1 MAIETRPRGN
11 AHRTS
16 LAALLSNAARGA
28 AAARP
33 GPARVCARIALLPAL
48 FFALHALG
56 CRAADADRGVA
67 APGSEA
73 ATQPATSAAL
83 SGASAVRYDTTIA
96 RMPPPRD
103 ALERHAQRRGADLRL
118 IDRWLDP
125 RTAPPA
131 FERPPLPPRPAEARI
146 AADVPL
152 LNDAAPFAEPPPLA
166 PKEVTIR
173 VGVGRSTFR
182 TREPEE
188 VLSAVQPFIDLVQ
201 RETDIRGD
209 ADLFE
214 RVEPL
219 YQGIAAGRQQMAL
232 CHVFDY
238 LLIANW
244 LARAPGDGAVP
255 LAYALP
261 ARPRTI
267 GEADDAPG
275 VPGAAVALVV
285 AAEAPER
292 SFADLRGRRLALAAN
307 AVHGPGAFLTAL
319 LRDARQAAEEPYFGA
334 VTLRRYPKDAVIDV
348 LKGKADAACVEQSVL
363 AALTRFYGVESRLRV
378 LAVSPRYNV
387 DVIFTSLGNLA
398 THQTEIELTQRQLTT
413 LGKDVEG
420 QEVLFF
426 FDTAEWRNYSDGDLD
441 VPRAHFRDFLTFIQ
455 KTPIDLRPLLDAAAA
470 VDRRTY
476 DRFGDE

>member
-1 MAIETRPRGN
+1 MAIEGLRRGS
-11 AHRTS
+11 ARRTPG
-16 LAALLSNAARGA
+16 AALLRTAAQNA

-33 GPARVCARIALLPAL
+33 VPARVGAHIVLLSAL
-48 FFALHALG
+48 FLALHALG
-56 CRAADADRGVA
+56 CRAADAERGVSA
-67 APGSEA
+67 SGGEA
-73 ATQPATSAAL
+73 ATQPVNSATASEASAA
-83 SGASAVRYDTTIA
+83 RYDTTLA

-103 ALERHAQRRGADLRL
+103 VLERLAQQRGADLRL
-118 IDRWLDP
+118 IDRWLDA
-125 RTAPPA
+125 RTEPPP

-152 LNDAAPFAEPPPLA
+152 LEDAAPFADPPA
-166 PKEVTIR
+166 VSPKEVTIR
-173 VGVGRSTFR
+173 VGIGRSTFR

-267 GEADDAPG
+267 GEAADAPG
-275 VPGAAVALVV
+275 VPGAAVALVA
-285 AAEAPER
+285 AAESPVR
-292 SFADLRGRRLALAAN
+292 SFADLRGRRLALVAN
-307 AVHGPGAFLTAL
+307 AVHGPGTFLTAL
-319 LRDARQAAEEPYFGA
+319 LRDAGQAANEPYFAA

-363 AALTRFYGVESRLRV
+363 AALARFYGIESRLRV

-387 DVIFTSLGNLA
+387 DVIFTSLKNLA

-413 LGKDVEG
+413 LGKDPEG

-426 FDTAEWRNYSDGDLD
+426 FDTAEWRNYADGDLD

-455 KTPIDLRPLLDAAAA
+455 KTPVDLRPLLDTAAA